1 MSKPQE
7 RKEGLRVTR
16 PSSLSSRAKTPVLSV
31 KSFTL
36 TAGRGCVEVKSPWVP
51 QLRTHTHTHTN
62 SIDVLG
68 FRLLFI
74 FYTHFLHSQT
84 QTVQPSMWFFK
95 GSCACWTTPFKMYR
109 NANIWLSSGI
119 KDLLD
124 TRPLFITLS
133 LHNHCAQGTIS
144 AVLFG
149 YMAGLMKMFAN
160 KSFDKVV
167 KILYWMSSAWETDQW
182 VKCIVWCF
190 CT

>member
-1 MSKPQE
+1 MRQKENYKVRHHFYNTITTSNSPQTPKKTKTEWLMSKPQE

-144 AVLFG
+144 AVRIHG
-149 YMAGLMKMFAN
+149 RADEN
-160 KSFDKVV
+160 VR
-167 KILYWMSSAWETDQW
+167 
-182 VKCIVWCF
+182 
-190 CT
+190 